1 MSPTFLAFLV
11 ILWFERSKTK
21 YCYTPKIKHFAPPT
35 SWLAT
40 LLPSPLHH
48 LSFPFGQQTRF
59 HCMQPG
65 GVSRSD
71 GARGKKQVW
80 CPVFE
85 PEVFQEQLCCIEES
99 ACDVVGTFRHPG
111 HCVPSAGPCVQHVPV
126 GVKVRRSALS
136 KSRRSHAFS
145 FDFTFVSLTSTRKLG
160 SMRQS

>member
-48 LSFPFGQQTRF
+48 LSFPLGQQTRF

-80 CPVFE
+80 CPMFE

-99 ACDVVGTFRHPG
+99 TCDVVGTFRRPG
-111 HCVPSAGPCVQHVPV
+111 YCYPFSPRCCASCLN
-126 GVKVRRSALS
+126 RRI
-136 KSRRSHAFS
+136 
-145 FDFTFVSLTSTRKLG
+145 LTSHVFLYCVK
-160 SMRQS
+160 